1 MNEGPITSRNN
12 PKVKQVR
19 SLRQRKQREATG
31 LFLAEGIQ
39 PVGEAIQAAIGGKTG
54 TSVEYIFYSPD
65 LLTSDFAFQ
74 LVEEQVRQGTPCFS
88 APGDLFRTLVEKE
101 NPQGILAVL
110 HKKEALLSDLNPEVF
125 SWGVA
130 LESPQDPGNIGT
142 ILRTLDSV
150 GASGLVLINSSA
162 DPYHPSA
169 VRASMGALFWLPVV
183 RTTLSEFKQWTE
195 LHGYNVYG
203 TSARGNTDYRSVK
216 DYHPPL
222 ILLLGSEREGL
233 SPGALETC
241 IELVRLPM
249 HGRISSLNLAVATGV
264 MLYHIYACLND

>member
-1 MNEGPITSRNN
+1 MNEDPITSRNN

-101 NPQGILAVL
+101 SESRVRRPRLSLRRRRREIALQLYNTKGVPFDLIQTL
-110 HKKEALLSDLNPEVF
+110 HPCL
-125 SWGVA
+125 
-130 LESPQDPGNIGT
+130 
-142 ILRTLDSV
+142 TL
-150 GASGLVLINSSA
+150 
-162 DPYHPSA
+162 
-169 VRASMGALFWLPVV
+169 
-183 RTTLSEFKQWTE
+183 TL
-195 LHGYNVYG
+195 
-203 TSARGNTDYRSVK
+203 
-216 DYHPPL
+216 
-222 ILLLGSEREGL
+222 
-233 SPGALETC
+233 
-241 IELVRLPM
+241 RLP
-249 HGRISSLNLAVATGV
+249 
-264 MLYHIYACLND
+264 YALPNNIEDFTKNYEFCNSNRKSRPHL